1 MKSFRPIKWVEVKFE
16 DPDVMENN
24 FWEGHPKDNSTIA
37 LSHSQNHTIFPNP
50 RTPKGGRKI
59 ELKRDKWTL
68 KNHHICV
75 TNKACTYILYAKKHI
90 ITSILVCNKSFLSF
104 SK

>member
-1 MKSFRPIKWVEVKFE
+1 
-16 DPDVMENN
+16 MENN

-59 ELKRDKWTL
+59 ELKRDKWTS

-75 TNKACTYILYAKKHI
+75 TNKACTYILYAKK
-90 ITSILVCNKSFLSF
+90 ILLQAFWSATNPFYHLASRNYCLYIM
-104 SK
+104 